1 MILDKYEI
9 GFEIIL
15 VKGKIQKMEKK
26 HDICHWGGEDI
37 LVKEMMKLPCKQTL
51 WSKACFEW

>member
-15 VKGKIQKMEKK
+15 VKGKIQKMEKNMTFV
-26 HDICHWGGEDI
+26 IEEGRI
-37 LVKEMMKLPCKQTL
+37 
-51 WSKACFEW
+51 F